1 MSGELELSVV
11 VPMFNEVDN
20 VPLLWG
26 ELEAALAKMGR
37 RAEIVFVDDG
47 STDGSGEAVQAL
59 MKRDTRVR
67 LLSFEAN
74 AGLSAAFKAGYAAAR
89 APIVVTM
96 DADLQNDPA
105 DVERLLAALG
115 SADAAVGYRERR
127 RDRWRKRIS
136 SRIANAIRNRVTGDR
151 VKALFFAH
159 GAHCPREEPLA
170 QREPRELAGTSAC
183 FWQACVPSGRKLAK
197 TSTSFGS
204 SGMAMF
210 AIGISTSNSTEP
222 RRSVLPAVSEIAP
235 SDRPQGPGAG

>member
-74 AGLSAAFKAGYAAAR
+74 AGLSA
-89 APIVVTM
+89 
-96 DADLQNDPA
+96 
-105 DVERLLAALG
+105 
-115 SADAAVGYRERR
+115 VGYRERR

-151 VKALFFAH
+151 VRDSACSLRVMR
-159 GAHCPREEPLA
+159 RECLA
-170 QREPRELAGTSAC
+170 AIPPFSGMHRFVPTLLRLAGYRVVE
-183 FWQACVPSGRKLAK
+183 VPVNHRPRGLGRSK
-197 TSTSFGS
+197 FGIWNRAWPAFLDLLVVRW
-204 SGMAMF
+204 MMRR
-210 AIGISTSNSTEP
+210 TVRP
-222 RRSVLPAVSEIAP
+222 RIREIAP
-235 SDRPQGPGAG
+235 SDRPQGPGAD